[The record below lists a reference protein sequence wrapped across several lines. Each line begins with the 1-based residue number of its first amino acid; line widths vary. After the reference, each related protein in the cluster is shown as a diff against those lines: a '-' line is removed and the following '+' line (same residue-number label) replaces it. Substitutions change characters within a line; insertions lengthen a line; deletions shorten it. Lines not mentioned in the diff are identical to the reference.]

1 VKPPGA
7 TQFKETMMETSST
20 CNDNGSERSTPTR
33 AVATLLGVYTALY
46 LTIVGA
52 IHFASSP
59 DAAAAV
65 APEPTSAPITVAAM
79 PAERSAHANDLAPGA
94 PIVPDEPDN
103 ARECTGGID
112 TSCIYD

>member
-1 VKPPGA
+1 
-7 TQFKETMMETSST
+7 MDTSCT
-20 CNDNGSERSTPTR
+20 RNDNGSERSTPTR

-46 LTIVGA
+46 LAIVGA

-65 APEPTSAPITVAAM
+65 APQRTSAPITM
-79 PAERSAHANDLAPGA
+79 PAIPAEPSADANDLSATA

-112 TSCIYD
+112 ASCIYD

>member
-1 VKPPGA
+1 
-7 TQFKETMMETSST
+7 METSSART
-20 CNDNGSERSTPTR
+20 DNGSERSTPTR

-46 LTIVGA
+46 LAIVGA

-59 DAAAAV
+59 EAAAAV
-65 APEPTSAPITVAAM
+65 APGAPSAQMTTRPM
-79 PAERSAHANDLAPGA
+79 PAEPSADANDSSATAPV
-94 PIVPDEPDN
+94 VPDAPDN

>member
-1 VKPPGA
+1 
-7 TQFKETMMETSST
+7 MMETTST
-20 CNDNGSERSTPTR
+20 RSDNGSERNTPTR

-65 APEPTSAPITVAAM
+65 APDGTRAPITVPAMAAQ
-79 PAERSAHANDLAPGA
+79 PSSATNDSSGTVPV
-94 PIVPDEPDN
+94 VPDEPDN
-103 ARECTGGID
+103 ARECTDGVD
-112 TSCIYD
+112 ASCIYD